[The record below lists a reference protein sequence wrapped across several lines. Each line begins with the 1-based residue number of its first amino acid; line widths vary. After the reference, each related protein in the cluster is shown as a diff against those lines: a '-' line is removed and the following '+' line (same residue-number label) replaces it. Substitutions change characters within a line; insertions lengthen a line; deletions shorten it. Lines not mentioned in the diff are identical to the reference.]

1 MTYAS
6 NEDSES
12 VTINHVPISGIDTT
26 SIEVSNLVT
35 GFEYTFNITA
45 DNHIGSTSIL
55 CGPTLHRVGESTNT

>member
-12 VTINHVPISGIDTT
+12 VTVNRVPISGIDTT

-35 GFEYTFNITA
+35 GFEYTFDITA
-45 DNHIGSTSIL
+45 DNRIGSTSVL
-55 CGPTLHRVGESTNT
+55 CGPTLHRVGEPTNT